1 MDPSSRR
8 PDRGL
13 LLISNLPALQNLIKR
28 DPDAYAAEFATQWD
42 HYQSL
47 RSVIQVGLSVGGGGD
62 LIGAGS
68 TTQTGGSGNNKGR
81 KETEDKFKEVIGFL
95 AHTAPC
101 FATKQNP
108 IRSVK
113 SLPSELSSLLLE
125 RHDRLHPDTRKA
137 LVQALVGIRRKDTS
151 NCMLSNLEL
160 LHVLFALLPLTTSP
174 TLRASILKTILTD
187 IKMAN
192 KKTKNQKLNRSI
204 QGLLFSMVE
213 NGINL
218 PSGIGGSAMEGTGLK
233 KAKNKS
239 HQPDGKTSGREA
251 MWAVKLASELWRKGI
266 WNDSKTIRILAD
278 ACFHLNTKV
287 QSAAIHFF
295 LADPESSGA
304 CANDQDSDND
314 QPQEINVRQVKH
326 VQTINKKRKS
336 SEKKTE
342 KKIKAAAK
350 LQRAK
355 EAGASR
361 VDTNFSALHLLQD
374 PQHLAEQLYDALMR
388 NDKIYTLEHKVL
400 ILRLFSRISS
410 AHKLQVLPFYSYVLK
425 YIVHHQLEVTSILA
439 ALAESVHELTP
450 PDVLTPCLRKL
461 ANEFVHPGVA
471 STVIAAGLNSIAQI
485 CRRQPLAME
494 PDLLADLVEYRKSK
508 DKGVIA
514 ASRALLGL
522 FREVNPTIL
531 KNRDLGKKAA
541 MDKQKARQG
550 ASVSELIP
558 GLTNKVA
565 RYGEVRGE
573 VSSIAGLD
581 LLEQAISTEKQG
593 AQDGADENE
602 DELEGW
608 EVASTDDGDSDSNG
622 SGGWI
627 DVSSDGGSDLDVS
640 DSSDDDSDEN
650 EDGTEGSRMKK
661 RRKTAKSR
669 GKKNPKSAGSG
680 DDDDDDDDGDDDDAE
695 SDAESDTSS
704 QVVNKPPKPL
714 SESLAATKILTP
726 ADFARLNE
734 LKISAIEEAAKAAG
748 SKNANSVHQKLLKQL
763 RKRAY
768 HDPDS
773 LTAFDGGDL
782 SGGTQH
788 VVTEGDIIGT
798 QKKAKQDYEE
808 RMASIQAGREG
819 REKFGSH
826 KARGRKG
833 LKNGATGSST
843 NEAKSRQKAFAMTQN
858 SNKVRSKKGAS
869 LRDRQKVLRAH
880 IDRKKRGGRRGNN

>member
-1 MDPSSRR
+1 MDASSRR

-47 RSVIQVGLSVGGGGD
+47 RSVISLGLSAAGGGD

-68 TTQTGGSGNNKGR
+68 TTQTGASGNNKGR
-81 KETEDKFKEVIGFL
+81 RETEDKFKEVVGFL
-95 AHTAPC
+95 AQTAPC
-101 FATKQNP
+101 FATKSKP
-108 IRSVK
+108 IRDVK
-113 SLPSELSSLLLE
+113 NLPKELSSLLLE
-125 RHDRLHPDTRKA
+125 RHDRLHPDTRKS

-151 NCMLSNLEL
+151 NCMLTNLEL

-192 KKTKNQKLNRSI
+192 KKAKNQKLNRSI

-218 PSGIGGSAMEGTGLK
+218 PTGIGGSVLEGTGLK
-233 KAKNKS
+233 KIKNNNKNQHPEAKS
-239 HQPDGKTSGREA
+239 SGREA

-278 ACFHLNTKV
+278 ACFHFNTKV

-295 LADPESSGA
+295 LVDPESSA
-304 CANDQDSDND
+304 SCADDQNSDND
-314 QPQEINVRQVKH
+314 QPEEINVRQVKH

-336 SEKKTE
+336 TEKKTE
-342 KKIKAAAK
+342 KKIKTAAK

-361 VDTNFSALHLLQD
+361 IDSNFSALHLLQD
-374 PQHLAEQLYDALMR
+374 PQHLAEELYEALMR
-388 NDKIYTLEHKVL
+388 NDKVYTLEHKVL
-400 ILRLFSRISS
+400 ILRLFSRICS

-514 ASRALLGL
+514 ASRGLLGL

-541 MDKQKARQG
+541 MEKQKARQDG
-550 ASVSELIP
+550 APSEFVP
-558 GLTNKVA
+558 GMASNKLA
-565 RYGEVRGE
+565 RYGEIRGE
-573 VSSIAGLD
+573 ISSIAGLD
-581 LLEQAISTEKQG
+581 LLEQAISTENV
-593 AQDGADENE
+593 DGTLNENDE
-602 DELEGW
+602 DDVEGW
-608 EVASTDDGDSDSNG
+608 EVASSDGEDSDR

-627 DVSSDGGSDLDVS
+627 DVSSEGGDDLDVS
-640 DSSDDDSDEN
+640 DSDSSSDED
-650 EDGTEGSRMKK
+650 EDGTQSSRLKKK
-661 RRKTAKSR
+661 RKTVQSNKSR
-669 GKKNPKSAGSG
+669 GSKSAGS
-680 DDDDDDDDGDDDDAE
+680 DDDDDDDDDEEEEEDAE
-695 SDAESDTSS
+695 SDEEADATSS
-704 QVVNKPPKPL
+704 APKPL
-714 SESLAATKILTP
+714 AESLAATKILTP

-734 LKISAIEEAAKAAG
+734 LKINAIEEAAKASG
-748 SKNANSVHQKLLKQL
+748 SKNPNSIHQKLLKQL

-768 HDPDS
+768 YDPQS
-773 LTAFDGGDL
+773 LTNFDAELAIG
-782 SGGTQH
+782 GGTGH
-788 VVTEGDIIGT
+788 VTEGDIIGT

-808 RMASIQAGREG
+808 RMASIQSGREG
-819 REKFGSH
+819 REKFGSS
-826 KARGRKG
+826 KVRGRKG

>member
-47 RSVIQVGLSVGGGGD
+47 RSVIQLGLSVAGGGD

-68 TTQTGGSGNNKGR
+68 TTQTGASGNNKGR
-81 KETEDKFKEVIGFL
+81 RETEDKFKEVIGFL
-95 AHTAPC
+95 AQTAPC

-108 IRSVK
+108 IRPVK
-113 SLPSELSSLLLE
+113 ALPSELSTLLLE

-192 KKTKNQKLNRSI
+192 KKAKNQKLNRSI

-218 PSGIGGSAMEGTGLK
+218 PSGIGGSALEGTGIK

-239 HQPDGKTSGREA
+239 QHPEAKTSGREA

-266 WNDSKTIRILAD
+266 WNDTKTIRILAD
-278 ACFHLNTKV
+278 ACFHMNTKV

-295 LADPESSGA
+295 LADPESSAA
-304 CANDQDSDND
+304 CADDQQSDNE
-314 QPQEINVRQVKH
+314 QPKEINIRQVKH

-361 VDTNFSALHLLQD
+361 VDSNFSALHLLQD

-388 NDKIYTLEHKVL
+388 NDKVYTLEHKVL

-522 FREVNPTIL
+522 FREVNPTLL

-550 ASVSELIP
+550 APVSELIP
-558 GLTNKVA
+558 GLSNKVA
-565 RYGEVRGE
+565 RYGEIRGE

-581 LLEQAISTEKQG
+581 LLEQAISTEKQ
-593 AQDGADENE
+593 DGQAGVDDDE
-602 DELEGW
+602 DDVEGW
-608 EVASTDDGDSDSNG
+608 EVASSDDSDSDSNG

-640 DSSDDDSDEN
+640 DSSDEDSDD
-650 EDGTEGSRMKK
+650 EDDDGSQSSRTKK
-661 RRKTAKSR
+661 RRKTVKSKTKR
-669 GKKNPKSAGSG
+669 DPKLAGS
-680 DDDDDDDDGDDDDAE
+680 DDDDNDNAD
-695 SDAESDTSS
+695 SDAEAEDSIHAE
-704 QVVNKPPKPL
+704 NKPPKPL

-734 LKISAIEEAAKAAG
+734 LKISAIEEAAKLAG
-748 SKNANSVHQKLLKQL
+748 SKNSNSVHQKLLKQL

-768 HDPDS
+768 HDPDG
-773 LTAFDGGDL
+773 LTNFDGDL

-788 VVTEGDIIGT
+788 VTEGDIIGK

-808 RMASIQAGREG
+808 RMASIQSGREG

-826 KARGRKG
+826 KVRGRKG

>member
-1 MDPSSRR
+1 MDASSRR

-28 DPDAYAAEFATQWD
+28 DPDGYAAEFATQWD

-47 RSVIQVGLSVGGGGD
+47 RSVILLGLSVAGGGD

-68 TTQTGGSGNNKGR
+68 TTQTGASGNNKGR
-81 KETEDKFKEVIGFL
+81 RETEDKFREVIGFL
-95 AHTAPC
+95 AQTAPC

-137 LVQALVGIRRKDTS
+137 LVQALVGIRRKDPS
-151 NCMLSNLEL
+151 NCMLTNLEL
-160 LHVLFALLPLTTSP
+160 LHVLFGLLPLTTSP

-192 KKTKNQKLNRSI
+192 KKAKNQKLNRSI

-218 PSGIGGSAMEGTGLK
+218 PSGIGGSALEGTGLK
-233 KAKNKS
+233 KTKNKS
-239 HQPDGKTSGREA
+239 QNPEAKTSGREA

-278 ACFHLNTKV
+278 ACFHFNTKV

-295 LADPESSGA
+295 LADPESSAA
-304 CANDQDSDND
+304 CADDQDSDND

-336 SEKKTE
+336 TEKKTE

-361 VDTNFSALHLLQD
+361 VDSNFSALHLLQD
-374 PQHLAEQLYDALMR
+374 PQHLAEQLYEALMR
-388 NDKIYTLEHKVL
+388 NDKVYTLEHKVL
-400 ILRLFSRISS
+400 ILRLFSRICS

-439 ALAESVHELTP
+439 SLAESVHELTP

-494 PDLLADLVEYRKSK
+494 PDLLADLIEYRKSK

-514 ASRALLGL
+514 ASRGLLGL

-531 KNRDLGKKAA
+531 KSRDLGKKAA
-541 MDKQKARQG
+541 MEKQKARSD
-550 ASVSELIP
+550 APPSELVP
-558 GLTNKVA
+558 GLGHKVA
-565 RYGEVRGE
+565 RYGEIRGQ

-581 LLEQAISTEKQG
+581 LLENAISSENRDR
-593 AQDGADENE
+593 QDGDEE
-602 DELEGW
+602 EGDELEGW
-608 EVASTDDGDSDSNG
+608 EVASSDGDDSDSDR

-627 DVSSDGGSDLDVS
+627 DVSSDGASDLDVS
-640 DSSDDDSDEN
+640 DSSDEDTDDE
-650 EDGTEGSRMKK
+650 TESPRSKK
-661 RRKTAKSR
+661 RRKTAKANTKRNS
-669 GKKNPKSAGSG
+669 KSTGSDDEDNDAGSDE
-680 DDDDDDDDGDDDDAE
+680 DDD
-695 SDAESDTSS
+695 TCS
-704 QVVNKPPKPL
+704 QATTNAPKPL

-748 SKNANSVHQKLLKQL
+748 SKNANSVHQKLLKEL

-768 HDPDS
+768 HDPQG
-773 LTAFDGGDL
+773 LTTFDGDL
-782 SGGTQH
+782 AGAGGQQAH
-788 VVTEGDIIGT
+788 VTEGDIIGK

-808 RMASIQAGREG
+808 RMASIQAGRQG
-819 REKFGSH
+819 REKFGSS
-826 KARGRKG
+826 KVRGRKG

>member
-1 MDPSSRR
+1 MDASSRR

-47 RSVIQVGLSVGGGGD
+47 RSVISLGLSVAGGGD

-68 TTQTGGSGNNKGR
+68 TTQTGASGNNKGR
-81 KETEDKFKEVIGFL
+81 RETEDKFKEVVGFL
-95 AHTAPC
+95 AQTAPC
-101 FATKQNP
+101 FATKSKP
-108 IRSVK
+108 IRDVK
-113 SLPSELSSLLLE
+113 NLPKELSSLLLE

-151 NCMLSNLEL
+151 NCMLTNLEL

-192 KKTKNQKLNRSI
+192 KKAKNQKLNRSI

-218 PSGIGGSAMEGTGLK
+218 PTGLGGSVLEGTGLK
-233 KAKNKS
+233 KIKNNNKNQHPEAKS
-239 HQPDGKTSGREA
+239 SGREA

-278 ACFHLNTKV
+278 ACFHFNTKV

-295 LADPESSGA
+295 LVDPESSA
-304 CANDQDSDND
+304 SCADDQNSDND
-314 QPQEINVRQVKH
+314 QPEEINVRQVKH

-336 SEKKTE
+336 TEKKTE
-342 KKIKAAAK
+342 KKIKF
-350 LQRAK
+350 
-355 EAGASR
+355 
-361 VDTNFSALHLLQD
+361 NFSALHLLQD
-374 PQHLAEQLYDALMR
+374 PQHLAEELYEALMR
-388 NDKIYTLEHKVL
+388 NDKVYTLEHKVL
-400 ILRLFSRISS
+400 ILRLFSRICS

-514 ASRALLGL
+514 ASRGLLGL

-541 MDKQKARQG
+541 MDKQKARQDG
-550 ASVSELIP
+550 APSELVP
-558 GLTNKVA
+558 GMANSKLA
-565 RYGEVRGE
+565 RYGEIRGE
-573 VSSIAGLD
+573 ISSIAGLD
-581 LLEQAISTEKQG
+581 LLEQAISTENV
-593 AQDGADENE
+593 DGTLNENDE
-602 DELEGW
+602 DDVEGW
-608 EVASTDDGDSDSNG
+608 EVASSDGEDSDR

-627 DVSSDGGSDLDVS
+627 DVSSEGGDDLDVS
-640 DSSDDDSDEN
+640 DSDSSSDED
-650 EDGTEGSRMKK
+650 EDGAQSSRLKK
-661 RRKTAKSR
+661 KRKTAKSNKSR
-669 GKKNPKSAGSG
+669 NSKSAG
-680 DDDDDDDDGDDDDAE
+680 A
-695 SDAESDTSS
+695 
-704 QVVNKPPKPL
+704 PKPL
-714 SESLAATKILTP
+714 AESLAATKILTP

-734 LKISAIEEAAKAAG
+734 LKINAIEEAAKASG
-748 SKNANSVHQKLLKQL
+748 SKNPNSIHQKLLKQL

-768 HDPDS
+768 HDPQS
-773 LTAFDGGDL
+773 LTNFDAELAIG
-782 SGGTQH
+782 GGTGH
-788 VVTEGDIIGT
+788 VTEGDIIGT

-808 RMASIQAGREG
+808 RMASIQSGREG
-819 REKFGSH
+819 REKFGSS
-826 KARGRKG
+826 KVRGRK
-833 LKNGATGSST
+833 
-843 NEAKSRQKAFAMTQN
+843 AKSRQKAFAMTQN

>member
-1 MDPSSRR
+1 MDASSRR

-28 DPDAYAAEFATQWD
+28 DPDGYAAEFATQWD

-47 RSVIQVGLSVGGGGD
+47 RSVILLGLSVAGGGD

-68 TTQTGGSGNNKGR
+68 TTQTGASGNNKGR
-81 KETEDKFKEVIGFL
+81 RETEDKFREVIGFL
-95 AHTAPC
+95 AQTAPC

-137 LVQALVGIRRKDTS
+137 LVQALVGIRRKDPS
-151 NCMLSNLEL
+151 NCMLTNLEL
-160 LHVLFALLPLTTSP
+160 LHVLFGLLPLTTSP

-192 KKTKNQKLNRSI
+192 KKAKNQKLNRSI

-218 PSGIGGSAMEGTGLK
+218 PSGIGGSALEGTGLK
-233 KAKNKS
+233 KTKNKS
-239 HQPDGKTSGREA
+239 QNPEAKTSGREA

-278 ACFHLNTKV
+278 ACFHFNTKV

-295 LADPESSGA
+295 LADPESSAA
-304 CANDQDSDND
+304 CADDQDSDND

-336 SEKKTE
+336 TEKKTE

-361 VDTNFSALHLLQD
+361 VDSNFSALHLLQD
-374 PQHLAEQLYDALMR
+374 PQHLAEQLYEALMR
-388 NDKIYTLEHKVL
+388 NDKVYTLEHKVL
-400 ILRLFSRISS
+400 ILRLFSRICS

-439 ALAESVHELTP
+439 SLAESVHELTP

-494 PDLLADLVEYRKSK
+494 PDLLADLIEYRKSK

-514 ASRALLGL
+514 ASRGLLGL

-531 KNRDLGKKAA
+531 KSRDLGKKAA
-541 MDKQKARQG
+541 MEKQKARSD
-550 ASVSELIP
+550 APPSELVP
-558 GLTNKVA
+558 GLSHKVV
-565 RYGEVRGE
+565 RYGEIRGQ

-581 LLEQAISTEKQG
+581 LLESAISSENRDR
-593 AQDGADENE
+593 QDGDEE
-602 DELEGW
+602 EGDELEGW
-608 EVASTDDGDSDSNG
+608 EVASSDGDDSDSDR

-627 DVSSDGGSDLDVS
+627 DVSSDGASDLDVS
-640 DSSDDDSDEN
+640 DSSDEDTDDE
-650 EDGTEGSRMKK
+650 TESPRSKK
-661 RRKTAKSR
+661 RRKTAKANSKR
-669 GKKNPKSAGSG
+669 NSKSTGSDDEADDVESDE
-680 DDDDDDDDGDDDDAE
+680 DDD
-695 SDAESDTSS
+695 TCS
-704 QVVNKPPKPL
+704 QAATNAPKPL

-748 SKNANSVHQKLLKQL
+748 SKNANSVHQKLLKEL

-768 HDPDS
+768 HDPQG
-773 LTAFDGGDL
+773 LTTFDGDL
-782 SGGTQH
+782 AGAGGQQAH
-788 VVTEGDIIGT
+788 VTEGDIIGK

-808 RMASIQAGREG
+808 RMASIQAGRQG
-819 REKFGSH
+819 REKFGSS
-826 KARGRKG
+826 KVRGRKG